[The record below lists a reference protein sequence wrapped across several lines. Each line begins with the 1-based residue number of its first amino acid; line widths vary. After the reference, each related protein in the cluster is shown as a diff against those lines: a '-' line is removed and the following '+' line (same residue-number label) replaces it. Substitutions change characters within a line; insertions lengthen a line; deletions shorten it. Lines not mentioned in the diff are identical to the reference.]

1 MAVKTPQRLTDA
13 RDTTFAE
20 SDALLAEV
28 FQHRLAILRA
38 EAGAEA
44 RIAKVREALDAET
57 APARQRLELA
67 EARLSAAVHAHRD
80 AFQKPRMRV
89 TTWGKYGLRTS
100 TRLTIADVEALIEHA
115 KDHGYTDLYRVVETL
130 DKPAIT
136 KRLQAGQPLPGCSL
150 DQGEAS
156 EYKLDPAALQEAL

>member
-1 MAVKTPQRLTDA
+1 MAVKTPQRMTDG
-13 RDTTFAE
+13 RDTALAE
-20 SDALLAEV
+20 MDALLADI
-28 FQHRLAILRA
+28 FQARLAILRA
-38 EAGAEA
+38 EAAAEA

-67 EARLSAAVHAHRD
+67 EARLSAAVHANRD
-80 AFQKPRMRV
+80 AFRKPRMRV
-89 TTWGKYGLRTS
+89 TAWGKYGLRAS
-100 TRLTIADVEALIEHA
+100 TRLSVADPDGLVEFA
-115 KDHGYTDLYRVVETL
+115 KDHGYTDLYRVLESL

-136 KRLQAGQPLPGCSL
+136 KRLQAGQSLPGCTL